1 MNGILEGVRVLDVG
15 RGIAGP
21 MTAMLLADHGADV
34 VRVEP
39 PGGDGLGGSPGS
51 VVWGRGRRRVE
62 LDLATGA
69 GRAAFLDLAARA
81 DVLVE
86 TFRPGVAE
94 QLGLDAAT
102 VRAVNGRLV
111 HASITG
117 YGRDT
122 ADADRPDI
130 EWLVTARTGL
140 QWDQR
145 GWYGTRM
152 DHIMGTD
159 LAEPGFAVPDGVEQ
173 TGCRE
178 GPIFLAVPWAS
189 IGAAFLSVTAISAG
203 LYVADRTGTGQHV
216 ETSLAQACIMMNAM
230 GWQRVARMHPSYRL
244 WYFDRRAPKGIF
256 AAGDG

>member
-1 MNGILEGVRVLDVG
+1 MTGILDGVRVLDVG

-39 PGGDGLGGSPGS
+39 PGGDGFGDGPARSCGTGASGGSSSTSRG
-51 VVWGRGRRRVE
+51 GRSRRVPRPG
-62 LDLATGA
+62 GA
-69 GRAAFLDLAARA
+69 GRRPAGDVPAGRDRTARHRRRHRA
-81 DVLVE
+81 
-86 TFRPGVAE
+86 
-94 QLGLDAAT
+94 
-102 VRAVNGRLV
+102 AVNGRLV
-111 HASITG
+111 YASITG

-122 ADADRPDI
+122 PDADRPGI

-159 LAEPGFAVPDGVEQ
+159 LDEPGFDVPAGVEQ

-189 IGAAFLSVTAISAG
+189 IGATLLSVTAISAG
-203 LYVADRTGTGQHV
+203 LYVAERTGTGQHV

-230 GWQRVARMHPSYRL
+230 GWQT
-244 WYFDRRAPKGIF
+244 RRQDAPELPPLVLRP
-256 AAGDG
+256 AGAEGHLRRR